1 MKKSLEMRNKL
12 GDILDRWQAAMTVRD
27 AENDPDKRAAAQTKV
42 DELKSEHTRAK
53 SELAD
58 QEALEAAQ
66 TEAAGNHLRDQDR
79 RSGGTAGRGTDN
91 ADSARKRYSLL
102 RAIRSVAEGK
112 QLDGIEAEM
121 YEEANNEARNAQV
134 SLSGTIRI
142 PGMLSRM
149 EHLSNREQ
157 RADLSVG
164 TTTAGGHTVQTTLGE
179 LIPILEP
186 KLVTRALGADIL
198 TGLTGNL
205 TFPRNN
211 ADSTAAWEGEN
222 ADADQT
228 DVTFDQ
234 VALTPKRLAA
244 FTVIGKQLIVQSSID
259 IENLVRR
266 RLNFAVS
273 RAVDLA
279 AINGSGTSN
288 QPTGVLN
295 TSGIGSVAIG
305 TNGGNPTWAH
315 IVSLETSIA
324 TGDADMGRLSYLTTP
339 GVRGKLKVTEKASST
354 AQFVWTDERAGDSRM
369 GQLNGLNAFTSTLVP
384 STLTKGTSS
393 GVCHAIVFGNWEEL
407 MIAQWAGVD
416 ITLDNIT
423 LAGKAQ
429 IKLIVNSWWDI
440 AVKHAASFAAIK
452 DATIS

>member
-1 MKKSLEMRNKL
+1 MKKAIELRQDL
-12 GDILDRWQAAMTVRD
+12 GKALDEWEAAMTRRD
-27 AENDPDKRAAAQTKV
+27 AETDAEKRKALNENVKTLQERHA
-42 DELKSEHTRAK
+42 ELKSQVAQ
-53 SELAD
+53 A
-58 QEALEAAQ
+58 EAFEAAQ
-66 TEAAGNHLRDQDR
+66 AESAGRQHRDQER
-79 RSGGTAGRGTDN
+79 TQGSAGRGSDN
-91 ADSARKRYSLL
+91 PDAVKKRYSIL
-102 RAIRSVAEGK
+102 RAIRNIAEGR
-112 QLDGIEAEM
+112 QHEGIEAEM
-121 YEEANNEARNAQV
+121 FQEADREARSAGV

-149 EHLSNREQ
+149 SNEYEK

-164 TTTAGGHTVQTTLGE
+164 TTTAGGYTVQNTLGE
-179 LIPILEP
+179 LIPILQP
-186 KLVTRALGADIL
+186 KLVTEALGADVL
-198 TGLTGNL
+198 RGLTSNFTL
-205 TFPRNN
+205 PRNN
-211 ADSTAAWEGEN
+211 GDSAAAWEGEN
-222 ADADQT
+222 TDADQT

-234 VALTPKRLAA
+234 VAMTPKRLAC
-244 FTVIGKQLIVQSSID
+244 FTVIGKQLMFQSSID
-259 IENLVRR
+259 VENLVRR
-266 RLNFAVS
+266 RMNFAVS
-273 RAVDLA
+273 KAVDTA

-315 IVSLETSIA
+315 IVSLETTVA
-324 TGDADMGRLSYLTTP
+324 VGDADMGRLGYLTTP
-339 GVRGKLKVTEKASST
+339 GVRGKLKGTEKASST
-354 AQFVWTDERAGDSRM
+354 GMFVWTDERAGDSRL

-407 MIAQWAGVD
+407 VIGQWAGVD
-416 ITLDNIT
+416 MTVDNIT

-429 IKLIVNSWWDI
+429 IKIIINSWWDI

>member
-1 MKKSLEMRNKL
+1 MKKSLEMRQQL
-12 GDILDRWQAAMTVRD
+12 GKILDEWEKAMQARD
-27 AENDPDKRAAAQTKV
+27 ADKNPETRATKEAEV
-42 DELKSEHTRAK
+42 QRLKGEHTRMK
-53 SELAD
+53 SEIAT
-58 QEALEAAQ
+58 QEAFEAEKAQ
-66 TEAAGNHLRDQDR
+66 EAGDHLRDQDR
-79 RSGGTAGRGTDN
+79 RSGGAGRGTDN
-91 ADSARKRYSLL
+91 PDAARKRYSLL
-102 RAIRSVAEGK
+102 RAIRAVSEGK
-112 QLDGIEAEM
+112 QLEGIEAEM
-121 YEEANNEARNAQV
+121 FQEADKEARDAQV

-149 EHLSNREQ
+149 EHLAREQ

-186 KLVTRALGADIL
+186 KLVTRSLGADIL

-222 ADADQT
+222 TDADQT

-244 FTVIGKQLIVQSSID
+244 FTVIGKQLMFQSSID
-259 IENLVRR
+259 VENLVRR

-273 RAVDLA
+273 KAVDSA
-279 AINGSGTSN
+279 AINGSGSGN

-295 TSGIGSVAIG
+295 TAGIGSVAIG

-315 IVSLETSIA
+315 IVSLETTIA

-339 GVRGKLKVTEKASST
+339 GVRGKLKVTEKAST
-354 AQFVWTDERAGDSRM
+354 TGMFVWTDERAGDSRM
-369 GQLNGLNAFTSTLVP
+369 GQLNGLNAFTSTLTP

-393 GVCHAIVFGNWEEL
+393 GVCHAIIFANWEEL
-407 MIAQWAGVD
+407 IIGQWAGVD